1 MEAFHSVFVV
11 PVAAFAMVLGIV
23 IVAKISEWR
32 TRQMEYEERMAMIAK
47 GLPLPPPSTE
57 ASAVAKGTSMMSQ
70 WGRVRGGRPGS
81 LVRRWGI
88 VLVAFGL
95 GLALFFIT
103 LAWILNEREV
113 LSGAPAALIPFSI
126 GVGLL
131 IDSVIQKR
139 ELAEES
145 EA

>member
-1 MEAFHSVFVV
+1 MEAFHSPFIV
-11 PVAAFAMVLGIV
+11 PVAAFLMVLGIV
-23 IVAKISEWR
+23 IVSKISEMR

-47 GLPLPPPSTE
+47 GLPLPPPVSSETAGTE
-57 ASAVAKGTSMMSQ
+57 GMMARWGQLSSA
-70 WGRVRGGRPGS
+70 RPGV

-103 LAWILNEREV
+103 LSWVLNERDV
-113 LSGAPAALIPFSI
+113 LAGAPTALIPFSI

-131 IDSVIQKR
+131 IDAVIHKR
-139 ELAEES
+139 ELAAGS

>member
-1 MEAFHSVFVV
+1 MEAFHSPFIV
-11 PVAAFAMVLGIV
+11 PVAAFLMVLGIV
-23 IVAKISEWR
+23 IVSKISEMR

-47 GLPLPPPSTE
+47 GLPLPPPVSSE
-57 ASAVAKGTSMMSQ
+57 SARADGMMAR
-70 WGRVRGGRPGS
+70 WGHLSSARPGV

-103 LAWILNEREV
+103 LSWVLNERDV
-113 LSGAPAALIPFSI
+113 LAGAPTALIPFSI

-131 IDSVIQKR
+131 IDAVIHKR
-139 ELAEES
+139 ELAAGS